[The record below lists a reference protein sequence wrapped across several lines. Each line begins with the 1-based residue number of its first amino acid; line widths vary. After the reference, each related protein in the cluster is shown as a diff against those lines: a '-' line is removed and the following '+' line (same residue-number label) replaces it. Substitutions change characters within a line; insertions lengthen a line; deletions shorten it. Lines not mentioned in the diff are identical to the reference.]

1 MYNLFIWIGIIS
13 FVLTFFALILS
24 IGYAIEEKNK
34 LSSFFGSLSIL
45 FIILTI
51 SSLFLT
57 YETDK
62 ITLITTHKIYGVR
75 EQPTWDRGGRL
86 KIYYI
91 LDTSNGRYK
100 ISNATYKLNGKMR
113 LEVYQKYCRVG
124 KIDGDYYYI
133 INK

>member
-13 FVLTFFALILS
+13 FVLTFFSFILI
-24 IGYAIEEKNK
+24 IGCAMEEKNK
-34 LSSFFGSLSIL
+34 LSLFFSSLSAI

-51 SSLFLT
+51 TSLFLT

-62 ITLITTHKIYGVR
+62 ITLIATHKIYEIR

-86 KIYYI
+86 TIYYI

-100 ISNATYKLNGKMR
+100 ISNATYKSNGEMR

-124 KIDGDYYYI
+124 KIDGDYCYI